1 MKVNELCLQNIDG
14 WYFLLSE
21 ELGRSKHLKVSPSDS
36 KISNQ
41 KDKQP
46 KKKTK
51 SNVPTAK
58 PSLYTS
64 TPRIKYPRDLSSVV
78 NRDADD
84 TMPSLLSLNML
95 QESYVH
101 RTTTTTAD
109 PSQLRLSMLDSTCKT
124 KDLDVVFGKKVPDK
138 VG

>member
-1 MKVNELCLQNIDG
+1 MQNIDG

-36 KISNQ
+36 KISDQ

-46 KKKTK
+46 KKRTKT
-51 SNVPTAK
+51 NVATAK
-58 PSLYTS
+58 PCLYTS
-64 TPRIKYPRDLSSVV
+64 TPRTKYTRDLSSTGHR
-78 NRDADD
+78 NADD

-95 QESYVH
+95 QDSYVH
-101 RTTTTTAD
+101 ETTTTTMAD
-109 PSQLRLSMLDSTCKT
+109 PSQLRMSMLDSTCKT
-124 KDLDVVFGKKVPDK
+124 RDLDVVFGKKVPNK

>member
-1 MKVNELCLQNIDG
+1 MQNIDG

-36 KISNQ
+36 KISDQ

-46 KKKTK
+46 TNKIK
-51 SNVPTAK
+51 SNVTTAK
-58 PSLYTS
+58 PCLYTS
-64 TPRIKYPRDLSSVV
+64 TPRTKYMRDLPSTSHR
-78 NRDADD
+78 NADD

-101 RTTTTTAD
+101 DTTATMMAD
-109 PSQLRLSMLDSTCKT
+109 PSQLRMSMLDSTRKT
-124 KDLDVVFGKKVPDK
+124 MDLDVVFGKKVPNK